1 MSGLRVDCGLGG
13 LGAAQVR
20 NVDLGPAH
28 QSWTPM
34 KILSDPLGRLECVGA
49 DVAE

>member
-13 LGAAQVR
+13 LGVAQGR
-20 NVDLGPAH
+20 NGPGPAH
-28 QSWTPM
+28 QSWAPM
-34 KILSDPLGRLECVGA
+34 KILSDSLGRLERVGA